1 MKKGTIITL
10 AVVVILLIL
19 CGTGCNRYNA
29 MVEAEQDV
37 EQAWGNVQ
45 TSYQRRSD
53 LIPNLVNTV
62 KGYATHES
70 TTLENVTHAR
80 AGLLSASATADSL
93 ANAQPSADEASMKRF
108 AQAQQRLNSALNVY
122 VNAVHEAYPDLKA
135 NENFMNLQTQLEGT
149 ENRISIER
157 RRYNE
162 VVRPYNTMIRRFPNN
177 IFASMFGFDKKPY
190 YEADENAQQAPQVQF

>member
-1 MKKGTIITL
+1 MKKGTIIGL
-10 AVVVILLIL
+10 VIVLLLVIL
-19 CGTGCNRYNA
+19 CGTGCSRYNA
-29 MVEAEQDV
+29 MVEGEQTV

-45 TSYQRRSD
+45 TAYQRRSD
-53 LIPNLVNTV
+53 LIPNLVSTV

-70 TTLENVTHAR
+70 STLENVTAAR
-80 AGLLSASATADSL
+80 AGLLNASAAADSL
-93 ANAQPSADEASMKRF
+93 AKGQPMADEASMKRF
-108 AQAQQRLNSALNVY
+108 EQAQQRLNSALNVY

-149 ENRISIER
+149 ENRISTER

-177 IFASMFGFDKKPY
+177 IFAGFFGFEKKPY